1 MRLLE
6 DHRTDAAVAML
17 LREGYALSE
26 SALVQLSRLYEQGSN
41 NVLPPHEKK
50 ILTCFEVT
58 AADGFLPAQRTLA
71 RIYAK
76 GIGVPVNVPKAKAI
90 LKGLPKSEANA
101 LLAEFADR

>member
-1 MRLLE
+1 
-6 DHRTDAAVAML
+6 ML

-26 SALVQLSRLYEQGSN
+26 PAQVELGRLYEQGWD
-41 NVLPPHEKK
+41 NVLPPHDKK
-50 ILTCFEVT
+50 ILVCFELT

-76 GIGVPVNVPKAKAI
+76 GIGVPANVHKAKAI
-90 LKGLPKSEANA
+90 LKGFSKSESTA